1 MKRKWIMTA
10 ILCMLVGIAGMAAL
24 GFDANQ
30 GILGSNNS
38 ERVAHEQQWSFAA
51 DELQTLKVE
60 LLSDDLYVQFA
71 DSQDTQGTIT
81 LEGRFDQ
88 KVLAQLEQAHIQNGQ
103 LELIMKPETRISF
116 FNFGIYESNKSTLTI
131 HMPQGVVL
139 SNLDVR
145 GTSGSYNLQDVHA
158 DQTSVQLTSGDLNL
172 NNLTADHFT
181 SKMTSGELS
190 ILNATANLD
199 LQMTSGDIKV
209 DGLSGEGKVQ
219 ATSGGVEISQ
229 REAGGLDISMKSG
242 DVRIETPVGSQA
254 IYDVRTTSGDIV
266 TPPSSAQ
273 AKHIIKVR
281 ATSGDVVI
289 TN

>member
-1 MKRKWIMTA
+1 MKRKWILTA
-10 ILCMLVGIAGMAAL
+10 ILCMLVGMAGMAAL

-30 GILGSNNS
+30 GILGSNDS
-38 ERVAHEQQWSFAA
+38 KRIAHEQQWSFAA
-51 DELQTLKVE
+51 EELQTLKVE

-71 DSQDTQGTIT
+71 DGQDTQGTIT

-103 LELIMKPETRISF
+103 LELIMKPETKISF
-116 FNFGIYESNKSTLTI
+116 FNFGNYQSNKSTLTI
-131 HMPQGVVL
+131 RMPQHEVL
-139 SNLDVR
+139 ANLDVR

-158 DQTSVQLTSGDLNL
+158 GQASVQLTSGDLNL

-190 ILNATANLD
+190 ILNATANLE
-199 LQMTSGDIKV
+199 LQMTSGEIKV
-209 DGLSGEGKVQ
+209 DGLHGEGKIN
-219 ATSGGVEISQ
+219 ATSGGIHVNQ
-229 REAGGLDISMKSG
+229 REAGPLDVSVKSG

-266 TPPSSAQ
+266 TPPSTPQ
-273 AKHIIKVR
+273 ADHIIKVR